1 MDISKWTGKDPR
13 FQPSTKN
20 RSQLIDL
27 GVEEVVLPTEEPMNW
42 LLNTKWSAL
51 KTCHITETKQVLFR
65 NIYQKKRNNLKVK
78 IVLENLL

>member
-27 GVEEVVLPTEEPMNW
+27 GVEEVV
-42 LLNTKWSAL
+42 LNTKWSAL